1 MRVAIIATG
10 VMELDG
16 LADCLGRLFPRHD
29 FATIPQRAARP
40 GQRAE
45 PFSQSFTCRQ
55 RAGTTSEVPSNLTK
69 IMRELAGQ
77 VYPRRRDAADFSM
90 VVDDLELFNLDQPE
104 VVIDAI
110 RGAARAHLDRLAD
123 RPLERAELAACLRD
137 RVSFHLAVP
146 MTEAWFFSGDQS
158 LALHGVPAERKP
170 RLRAGADPESFE
182 TDDAEYS
189 ADDGAL
195 CAQMA
200 ERNRRRNERRR
211 APWILTPQPDAAW
224 FTRERHPKAYLEWL
238 CRDPSDNK
246 CTTWREADPGAAALR
261 ALDWEAVLAHPS
273 HCGYARALLDDLA
286 DALGEPAPFLPGG
299 AVAPLT
305 VRKRSRKA
313 GLLRNL

>member
-16 LADCLGRLFPRHD
+16 LEDCLGRLFPSHD
-29 FATIPQRAARP
+29 FETIPARAGRP

-55 RAGTTSEVPSNLTK
+55 RRGAASEVPSNLTK
-69 IMRELAGQ
+69 VMRDLAGQ

-90 VVDDLELFNLDQPE
+90 VIDDLELFNIDQPG

-110 RGAARAHLDRLAD
+110 RDAARAHLDRLVGH
-123 RPLERAELAACLRD
+123 PLERAELAACLRE

-146 MTEAWFFSGDQS
+146 MTEAWFFSGGQS
-158 LALHGVPAERKP
+158 LAPNGVPAERRP
-170 RLRAGADPESFE
+170 RLRAGADAEVFE
-182 TDDAEYS
+182 TDDPEYS
-189 ADDGAL
+189 ADDGTL

-200 ERNRRRNERRR
+200 DRNQRRDERRR
-211 APWILTPQPDAAW
+211 APWILTPQRDAAW

-238 CRDPSDNK
+238 CRDPGDNK

-261 ALDWEAVLAHPS
+261 ALDWEAVLSHPS

-286 DALGEPAPFLPGG
+286 DALGEPAPFPQGG
-299 AVAPLT
+299 VVAPLT
-305 VRKRSRKA
+305 ARKKAPKA
-313 GLLRNL
+313 GLLRNV